1 MDKIKLLIKS
11 VFDAPFYREQAAS
24 ITELP
29 PREEKTADFPGLHSG
44 IKEYLARSGIKKL
57 YTHQVLAAQKSLA
70 GKNVILATPT
80 ASGKTLAFNIPVFE
94 QAAKDPCS
102 RALYIY
108 PAKALSN
115 DQLKNI
121 NEMSSL
127 SGIKITAGIYDG
139 DTDAGQ
145 KRFLRE
151 NAGIIITNPYEL
163 HHILPHHPKFRKF
176 YSGLKYIILDEAHRY
191 KGVFGSNI
199 AFLLRRLKRITS
211 LYGAE
216 PRFIASSASIAN
228 PGEFIE
234 KLTGEE
240 FECITES
247 GAPSGRKF
255 LVMWDSSAYPEKSV
269 HTQSKDLL
277 LLCAKKGVQTLCFT
291 TSRKLAELIRMWA
304 VKEDKKTKILSYRAG
319 YTPELRR
326 EIEHE
331 LKSGSIQ
338 GVVSTNA
345 LELGIDIGMLDV
357 IILSGYPGSVSSF
370 WQQAGRAGR
379 KMQDSAVF
387 FLPFEDALQKY
398 ILKNPEI
405 LTSFKYEN
413 AVISTD
419 NPDILNGQILCAL
432 SETPAKTDEI
442 FSGIDTKESLC
453 LLLERGL
460 AARTP
465 RGIIYSGGIRPQEAV
480 SLNTIGGREIKI
492 KFNGRILEEVSIA
505 RAYETAHKGAVHLF
519 NGETYVIKELN
530 IPEGYALAEREDTD
544 YYTSPVKDE
553 EVEIIRTEKSIDF
566 SGFSLKF
573 GRVKVTEFFKGYK
586 RKRMKETLSTE
597 DLALSPLVFTTES
610 VWVEMDGTQERAV
623 KKAGYDFDGA
633 LHAAEHALIG
643 MSPLPA
649 MCDRN
654 DLGGRSYP
662 LYSNGACIIFIYDA
676 YEGGIGISKKLFSV
690 FETLKEETEKMIF
703 SCECETGCPAC
714 VYSPKCGNNNS
725 PIDKQGAL
733 FLLKTLVFTQ

>member
-1 MDKIKLLIKS
+1 MDKIKNLIKS
-11 VFDAPFYREQAAS
+11 VFDAPFYKGQAAD

-29 PREEKTADFPGLHSG
+29 PREERTADFPGLHPA
-44 IKEYLARSGIKKL
+44 IKKYLAQNGIKKL

-70 GKNVILATPT
+70 GKNVMLATPT

-94 QAAKDPCS
+94 RAAKDPGS

-121 NEMSSL
+121 NEMSAA
-127 SGIKITAGIYDG
+127 SGIKVAAGIYDG

-191 KGVFGSNI
+191 KGIFGSNI

-211 LYGAE
+211 LYGSK

-228 PGEFIE
+228 PEDFIE
-234 KLTGEE
+234 KLTGEN

-247 GAPSGRKF
+247 GAPSGKRF

-277 LLCAKKGVQTLCFT
+277 LFCAKNGFQTLCFT
-291 TSRKLAELIRMWA
+291 TSRKLAELIRMWSQ
-304 VKEDKKTKILSYRAG
+304 KEDKKTKILSYRAG
-319 YTPELRR
+319 YTPDLRR
-326 EIEHE
+326 DIENQ
-331 LKSGSIQ
+331 LKSGLIK

-387 FLPFEDALQKY
+387 FLPFEDPLQKY
-398 ILKNPEI
+398 IIKNPNI
-405 LTSFKYEN
+405 LTSFNYEN

-419 NPDILNGQILCAL
+419 NSDILNGQILCAL
-432 SETPAKTDEI
+432 SETPAKTEEV
-442 FSGIDTKESLC
+442 FSGIDTKDNLR
-453 LLLERGL
+453 LLSERGL
-460 AARTP
+460 ITRTP
-465 RGIIYSGGIRPQEAV
+465 RGIIYSGGRRPQEVV
-480 SLNTIGGREIKI
+480 SLNTIGGSEIKI
-492 KFNGRILEEVSIA
+492 KFNGKILEEVSLA
-505 RAYETAHKGAVHLF
+505 RAYETAHKGAVYLF
-519 NGETYVIKELN
+519 NGETYIIKELN
-530 IPEGYALAEREDTD
+530 IPEGYALADREEVD
-544 YYTSPVKDE
+544 YYTAPVKDE
-553 EVEIIRTEKSIDF
+553 EVEIINTEKRIDF
-566 SGFSLKF
+566 TGFSLNF
-573 GRVKVTEFFKGYK
+573 GKVKVTEFFKGYK
-586 RKRMKETLSTE
+586 RKRMKDTLSTE
-597 DLALSPLVFTTES
+597 DLALPPLVFTTES
-610 VWVEMDGTQERAV
+610 VWLEMDGTQEPAV
-623 KKAGYDFDGA
+623 KKAGYDFDGS

-643 MSPLPA
+643 MSPLFA

-662 LYSNGACIIFIYDA
+662 LYSSGACMIFLYDA
-676 YEGGIGISKKLFSV
+676 YEGGIGISRKLFAV
-690 FETLKEETEKMIF
+690 FKVLKEETEKMIL
-703 SCECETGCPAC
+703 SCGCETGCPGC

-725 PIDKQGAL
+725 PIDKSGAL
-733 FLLKTLVFTQ
+733 FLLRTLVF